1 MLVLKGIVKNYVVA
15 GQPFPALRGVDLSFR
30 NNEFV
35 SILGPSG
42 CGKTTMMNI
51 IGGLDRYTAGDLIV
65 DGKSTK
71 NFTESEWD
79 SYRNATIG
87 FVFQTY
93 NLISHLS
100 VLDNVEMSLRLSG
113 VGQKERRKR
122 AMDVLIEVGLKDHV
136 FKRPNQLS
144 GGQMQ
149 RVAIAR
155 ALVNNPKILLAD
167 EPTGALDT
175 ETSGQILGLIK
186 KISKGR
192 LVIMVTHNAELAA
205 MHSDR
210 IVKLLDG
217 RVVDDT
223 RPEVVDSEATG
234 KLMTKRTTMPFS
246 TALKTSANNLLTKKG
261 RTLITS
267 LAGSIGIIGIALVL
281 SISQGMTT
289 YVGTLQSDTLAG
301 FPISIPTSI
310 PSFGPPAAAQ
320 ESEDDF
326 PDFNT
331 PVTPF
336 SAGQQQVSFN
346 RFTQEFIDYLDD
358 MNPELYNAITYTRA
372 MPMNILTVT
381 SGNTTVVRSFGSGG
395 AFAFSR
401 NLYELPNNESFIRSQ
416 YDLLKGRM
424 PTQKDEM
431 ILVVDKQNRID
442 RSFFDSYGITV
453 NEGGLN
459 LDHLISTDP
468 TINPFKI
475 RWIPNNLLFSVNAGE
490 STPERTL
497 FQRNDAQTILANNG
511 QNNQS
516 LLPLKVV
523 GVLRVK
529 PSASG
534 EILTPGLAF
543 TSALTD
549 FVYNDPIQGTKSS
562 TIVQA
567 QTNAFNTT
575 TDIGYNVES
584 NLTINTSLNFTA
596 RLRQIGG
603 DIVPVS
609 AQIYPSSFENK
620 DLIKAYINRYNY
632 DGNTPN
638 FDDVLDMIVYSD
650 LAENITSTITDLINT
665 IAIVLTAFASIS
677 LLVSSIMIGIIT
689 YVSVIERTKEIG
701 IMRSLGARKKDI
713 ARIFNAETILI
724 GFVSGVLGVT
734 ITLILNIPINIIILN
749 LIEVSDFT
757 ELSPLYATGL
767 ILLSTFLT
775 LLAGL
780 IPSGIAARKDPV
792 IALRTE

>member
-1 MLVLKGIVKNYVVA
+1 MLILKGIVKNYVVA

-175 ETSGQILGLIK
+175 TTSGQILDLIK

-192 LVIMVTHNAELAA
+192 LVIMVTHNADLASI
-205 MHSDR
+205 HSDR

-223 RPEVVDSEATG
+223 RPEVIDREASG

-289 YVGTLQSDTLAG
+289 YVGALQSDTLAG
-301 FPISIPTSI
+301 FPISIPTNI
-310 PSFGPPAAAQ
+310 AAFGPPVAAQ

-326 PDFNT
+326 PETDKPLT
-331 PVTPF
+331 SF
-336 SAGQQQVSFN
+336 SAGQQTVNVN
-346 RFTQEFIDYLDD
+346 RFTQEFVDYLSAMD
-358 MNPELYNAITYTRA
+358 PAYYNAITYTRA
-372 MPMNILTVT
+372 MPMNVLTVT
-381 SGNTTVVRSFGSGG
+381 SGNTTLIRSFGSGG

-401 NLYELPNNESFIRSQ
+401 NLYEMPNNETFILSQ

-424 PTQKDEM
+424 PSEKDEM

-453 NEGGLN
+453 PESGLN
-459 LDHLISTDP
+459 LDNLISTNP
-468 TINPFKI
+468 SINPIQI
-475 RWIPNNLLFSVNAGE
+475 RWIPNNLLYAVDPVQ
-490 STPERTL
+490 STNTGRTI
-497 FQRNDAQTILANNG
+497 FERNDVQTIIDNNG
-511 QNNQS
+511 QNNQT

-523 GVLRVK
+523 GVLRIK

-543 TSALTD
+543 TSELTD
-549 FVYNDPIQGTKSS
+549 FVYNDLKQGTKAS
-562 TIVQA
+562 TIVDEQLKA
-567 QTNAFNTT
+567 WNDQTNL
-575 TDIGYNVES
+575 GHNVET
-584 NLTINTSLNFTA
+584 NLPITTSLNFKA
-596 RLRQIGG
+596 RLRAIGG
-603 DIVPVS
+603 EMVPVS

-620 DLIKAYINRYNY
+620 DLIKAYINDYNY
-632 DGNTPN
+632 DGTIPRR
-638 FDDVLDMIVYSD
+638 DVLDMINYSD

-665 IAIVLTAFASIS
+665 IAVVLAAFASIS

-724 GFVSGVLGVT
+724 GFVSGVLGIV
-734 ITLILNIPINIIILN
+734 ITLLLNIPINIIILN
-749 LIEVSDFT
+749 FIEVANFT
-757 ELSPLYATGL
+757 ELSPLYAVGL

-775 LLAGL
+775 LIAGL

>member
-175 ETSGQILGLIK
+175 TTSGQILDLIK

-346 RFTQEFIDYLDD
+346 RFTQEFIDYMDD

-401 NLYELPNNESFIRSQ
+401 NLYELPNNELFIRSQ

-459 LDHLISTDP
+459 LDNLISTDP

-575 TDIGYNVES
+575 TNIGYNVES
-584 NLTINTSLNFTA
+584 NLAINTALNFTA

-620 DLIKAYINRYNY
+620 DLIKAYINLYNY
-632 DGNTPN
+632 DGNTP
-638 FDDVLDMIVYSD
+638 LRPELEMIVYSD

>member
-175 ETSGQILGLIK
+175 TTSGQILDLIK

-346 RFTQEFIDYLDD
+346 RFTQEFIDYMDD

-381 SGNTTVVRSFGSGG
+381 SGNTTVVRSFGGGG

-416 YDLLKGRM
+416 YDLLKGKM

-431 ILVVDKQNRID
+431 ILVVDKLNRID

-575 TDIGYNVES
+575 TNIGYNVES

-620 DLIKAYINRYNY
+620 DLIKAYINLYNY
-632 DGNTPN
+632 DGNTP
-638 FDDVLDMIVYSD
+638 LRPELEMIVYSD

>member
-175 ETSGQILGLIK
+175 TTSGQILDLIK

-223 RPEVVDSEATG
+223 RPEVVDSGATG

-310 PSFGPPAAAQ
+310 ASFGPPAAAQ

-326 PDFNT
+326 PDINT

-336 SAGQQQVSFN
+336 SAGQQQVSIN
-346 RFTQEFIDYLDD
+346 RFTQEFIDYMDD

-442 RSFFDSYGITV
+442 QSFFDSYGITV

-575 TDIGYNVES
+575 TNIGYNVES

-620 DLIKAYINRYNY
+620 DLIKAYINLYNY
-632 DGNTPN
+632 DGNTP
-638 FDDVLDMIVYSD
+638 LRPELEMIVYSD